1 MPFANFKIP
10 QGMMD
15 AAQKADLIHRTTDL
29 LVSYFGEGARLHTM
43 VLVDKVVD
51 GGYGRA
57 DAVFGLE
64 PLRRMQARPEPR
76 SL

>member
-15 AAQKADLIHRTTDL
+15 AAQKSDLIHRTTDL
-29 LVSYFGEGARLHTM
+29 LVSYFGEGAPSH
-43 VLVDKVVD
+43 DGSGDAVVD

-57 DAVFGLE
+57 DAVFDLE
-64 PLRRMQARPEPR
+64 ALRRMQARLEPR
-76 SL
+76 SR